1 MKKKV
6 LLENKTNANL
16 LESYMPI
23 ANNSSVIGSFKVKG
37 MIVEDTISKNRTKYP
52 KGAWLSEGALA
63 KGGRFI
69 DRTGKLIPSKL
80 MGSLDH
86 PDDGHVEMKLK
97 EACVIWNDIQRNPG
111 GTWDGE
117 AHILNNEH
125 GKALKT
131 ILDYVK
137 EFGGGDMI
145 GVSSRSVGNVEQ
157 KTDEYGNYYESV
169 IPGTLE
175 LKSFDVVYEPSFGGA
190 QILQESTKAL
200 GKQKVLFESIR
211 ALGEEDEEHKE
222 YYDNLAKDLENK
234 FSKEGENM
242 KTTTD
247 FIKTCP
253 LCGKEYKGYP
263 AISRVDN
270 QTPICPT
277 CGTRQ
282 ALEGLGLKPDEIEK
296 IILEITKEF
305 IVENINQALQFN
317 GYELDKQEL
326 ILLDKV
332 VEKHYD
338 DIACWGYKDYHY
350 FAKSVSWKNFICA
363 LEQFDLIDR
372 NDLDFLSEVITNL
385 EEASKIEE
393 LTSMLEET
401 AKEDLPEGEEV
412 LEDITEEEADK
423 AKKEDKEDSKEDE
436 KTEENEETEEDE
448 DIEDKP
454 KTVEEKL
461 DEVID
466 ILFMQGEEITSIK
479 GLVEDLTMNYDFND
493 VDEIEVEEELE
504 DIDNLEDQPEDE
516 DFEETEEA
524 DSLESISREEL
535 ELLSDEELE
544 EILESL
550 GE

>member
-23 ANNSSVIGSFKVKG
+23 ENNNSVIGSFKVKG

-97 EACVIWNDIQRNPG
+97 EACVMWNDIQRNPS

-234 FSKEGENM
+234 FSKEWENM
-242 KTTTD
+242 
-247 FIKTCP
+247 
-253 LCGKEYKGYP
+253 
-263 AISRVDN
+263 
-270 QTPICPT
+270 
-277 CGTRQ
+277 
-282 ALEGLGLKPDEIEK
+282 
-296 IILEITKEF
+296 EITKEF
-305 IVENINQALQFN
+305 IVENIYQALQFKD
-317 GYELDKQEL
+317 YELDKQEL

-332 VEKHYD
+332 VEKNYD
-338 DIACWGYKDYHY
+338 DIACWRYEDYRY
-350 FAKSVSWKNFICA
+350 FANSVSEENFIYA
-363 LEQFDLIDR
+363 LKQFDLIDL
-372 NDLDFLSEVITNL
+372 NDLDFLSEVIINL

-524 DSLESISREEL
+524 DGLESISREEL

>member
-23 ANNSSVIGSFKVKG
+23 ENNSSVIGSFKVKG

-175 LKSFDVVYEPSFGGA
+175 LKSFDVVYEPSFRGA
-190 QILQESTKAL
+190 QILQESAKAL

-242 KTTTD
+242 
-247 FIKTCP
+247 
-253 LCGKEYKGYP
+253 
-263 AISRVDN
+263 
-270 QTPICPT
+270 
-277 CGTRQ
+277 
-282 ALEGLGLKPDEIEK
+282 
-296 IILEITKEF
+296 EITKEF
-305 IVENINQALQFN
+305 IVENINQALQFKD
-317 GYELDKQEL
+317 YELDKQEL

-338 DIACWGYKDYHY
+338 DIACWRYEDYRY
-350 FAKSVSWKNFICA
+350 FANSVSEENFIYA
-363 LEQFDLIDR
+363 LKQFDLIDL

-524 DSLESISREEL
+524 DGLESISREEL

>member
-23 ANNSSVIGSFKVKG
+23 ENNNSVIGSFKVKG

-242 KTTTD
+242 
-247 FIKTCP
+247 
-253 LCGKEYKGYP
+253 
-263 AISRVDN
+263 
-270 QTPICPT
+270 
-277 CGTRQ
+277 
-282 ALEGLGLKPDEIEK
+282 
-296 IILEITKEF
+296 EITKEF
-305 IVENINQALQFN
+305 IVENINQALQFKD
-317 GYELDKQEL
+317 YELDKQEL

-332 VEKHYD
+332 VEKNYD
-338 DIACWGYKDYHY
+338 DIACWRYEDYHY
-350 FAKSVSWKNFICA
+350 FANSVSGENFIYA
-363 LEQFDLIDR
+363 LKQFDLIDL
-372 NDLDFLSEVITNL
+372 NDLDFLSEVIINL

-393 LTSMLEET
+393 LTSILEET

-448 DIEDKP
+448 DTEDKP

-466 ILFMQGEEITSIK
+466 TLFMQGEEITLIK

>member
-23 ANNSSVIGSFKVKG
+23 ENNSSVIGSFKVKG

-69 DRTGKLIPSKL
+69 DRTGKLTPSKL

-97 EACVIWNDIQRNPG
+97 EACVMWNDIQRNPD

-175 LKSFDVVYEPSFGGA
+175 LKSFDVVYEPSFRGA
-190 QILQESTKAL
+190 QILQESAKAL

-242 KTTTD
+242 
-247 FIKTCP
+247 
-253 LCGKEYKGYP
+253 
-263 AISRVDN
+263 
-270 QTPICPT
+270 
-277 CGTRQ
+277 
-282 ALEGLGLKPDEIEK
+282 
-296 IILEITKEF
+296 EITKEF
-305 IVENINQALQFN
+305 IVENINQALQFKD
-317 GYELDKQEL
+317 YELDKQEL

-332 VEKHYD
+332 VEKNYD
-338 DIACWGYKDYHY
+338 DIACWGYEDYHY
-350 FAKSVSWKNFICA
+350 FASSVSGENFIYA
-363 LEQFDLIDR
+363 LKQFDLIDR

-412 LEDITEEEADK
+412 LEDITEEGADK

-436 KTEENEETEEDE
+436 KTEENEETEEDG
-448 DIEDKP
+448 DTEDKL

-466 ILFMQGEEITSIK
+466 TLFMQGEEITSIK

-504 DIDNLEDQPEDE
+504 DIDNLEDQQEDE

-524 DSLESISREEL
+524 DGLESISREEL